1 MKIKRIMAAIMA
13 AVTMT
18 VGAGSVVSAA
28 EVETNPVQPCG
39 EATFYATKWY
49 DNTNSSYYI
58 QTKTTTTAYFYYV
71 YTTAGIYATGNAS
84 YNWNVQPNDSFS
96 TTYSLWFTMT
106 SGNQKG
112 ADYGVTHNR
121 PNGYLQ
127 LSRKYYR

>member
-1 MKIKRIMAAIMA
+1 MKIKRIIAAIMTVA
-13 AVTMT
+13 TMT
-18 VGAGSVVSAA
+18 AGLGSIASA
-28 EVETNPVQPCG
+28 
-39 EATFYATKWY
+39 EALFYATKWY

-84 YNWNVQPNDSFS
+84 YNWNVQANDSFG
-96 TTYSLWFTMT
+96 TTYPLWFTMT

-112 ADYGVTHNR
+112 AGYGITHNR

-127 LSRKYYR
+127 FSRKYYR